1 VVSPYGIYDVKL
13 NKGYLVI
20 GVSHD
25 TSEFAIDSIKRWWFR
40 RGRYDYPKATE
51 LLILADGGGS
61 NSSRSWVFKEKLQEF
76 SNQSGLEIRVAHYP
90 PYTSKWN
97 PIEHRVFPHVS
108 RALEGIV
115 LESHCQMRNLI
126 EERAK
131 TKTGL
136 IVKASIIEKIYEL
149 GKRSANV
156 VKESINIV
164 FDIFLEKWNYTI
176 SPNPLL

>member
-1 VVSPYGIYDVKL
+1 M
-13 NKGYLVI
+13 I

-25 TSEFAIDSIKRWWFR
+25 TCEFAVDCLKRWWFR
-40 RGRYDYPKATE
+40 RGKYDYPNAKK
-51 LLILADGGGS
+51 LLVLADGGGS

-76 SNQSGLEIRVAHYP
+76 ATQSGLEIRVAHYP

-108 RALEGIV
+108 RAMQGVV
-115 LESHCQMRNLI
+115 LASHCQMRNLI

-136 IVKASIIEKIYEL
+136 TVKASIMDKIYHL
-149 GKRSANV
+149 GRRSAEV
-156 VKESINIV
+156 AKESITIF
-164 FDIFLEKWNYTI
+164 FDKFLASWNYTI
-176 SPNPLL
+176 SPNSSLV